1 VPSSQASSA
10 DAERLLARHLAA
22 FSGVTVL
29 VLGDAMLDRYVH
41 GDVRR
46 ISPEAPIPV
55 LRARTRR
62 FVLGGAGNVA
72 ENAAALGAR
81 AILVGLIGDD
91 AAGQELSATL
101 QGRIGNGL
109 VRVPGRPTTVKTRFM
124 SGGHQLLRL
133 CAIDAGTGAVRTV
146 VEETSA
152 AFVDY
157 SQKTWLHW
165 LADGR
170 TLLWASE
177 RDGWNHLFLHD
188 LKTGK
193 AIRCL
198 TPGNWVVRSI
208 VEMNSDKREI
218 LVRAMGIHAGQDPYH
233 EHLVRV
239 TFDGRDGARVREAAE
254 AFAALLPAGAVIRS
268 E

>member
-1 VPSSQASSA
+1 MPSSQAASA

-72 ENAAALGAR
+72 ENAVALGAR
-81 AILVGLIGDD
+81 ALLVGLIGDD

-109 VRVPGRPTTVKTRFM
+109 EFFQGIVNRDNFKKMSQVVLILNLVQVISSRCCVAHQLRSMTSLFAGVCQYGISLQQPAVPGGV
-124 SGGHQLLRL
+124 
-133 CAIDAGTGAVRTV
+133 
-146 VEETSA
+146 
-152 AFVDY
+152 
-157 SQKTWLHW
+157 
-165 LADGR
+165 
-170 TLLWASE
+170 
-177 RDGWNHLFLHD
+177 
-188 LKTGK
+188 
-193 AIRCL
+193 
-198 TPGNWVVRSI
+198 
-208 VEMNSDKREI
+208 
-218 LVRAMGIHAGQDPYH
+218 
-233 EHLVRV
+233 
-239 TFDGRDGARVREAAE
+239 
-254 AFAALLPAGAVIRS
+254 
-268 E
+268 